1 MPVGFPDYMFFLFL
15 FLKIILDCR
24 GFYSILAVFSFLLV
38 HNDFSWILE
47 HKVDRFDFGNWHM
60 WCTLFTD
67 NLWCFQVRGV
77 ASRAIHIVKSRKSY
91 SYEIASGCYVWWWAG
106 IITFKLGVIPGQMV
120 IWRPVCSATVLLT
133 YFFFF
138 WFSNL
143 LLWAF
148 DIFVMGM
155 VAWRIITMRALVY
168 IYKLIKDI
176 YALLIA
182 SVIPKLRFRG
192 GQVFWLV

>member
-1 MPVGFPDYMFFLFL
+1 MDIIVCNCVFYARRIPRLYVLFIR
-15 FLKIILDCR
+15 FLKIMLEGR
-24 GFYSILAVFSFLLV
+24 GFYSILAVFCFLLV

-77 ASRAIHIVKSRKSY
+77 ASRAIHMVKSRKSY

-133 YFFFF
+133 YFFFLVFQSFTLSF
-138 WFSNL
+138 W
-143 LLWAF
+143 
-148 DIFVMGM
+148 
-155 VAWRIITMRALVY
+155 Y
-168 IYKLIKDI
+168 ICNGDGSMEDNYYESPSTHIQT
-176 YALLIA
+176 Y
-182 SVIPKLRFRG
+182 
-192 GQVFWLV
+192 